1 MTTTPR
7 PTQSIT
13 LSIPAR
19 RIVVPVPSRS
29 NVILLLGVLG
39 AILLFAVCAS
49 LDRTP
54 LTWAALR
61 PLTPYTLTGILLLAA
76 AYALYIT
83 APGRRA

>member
-19 RIVVPVPSRS
+19 RVVLVIPSRS
-29 NVILLLGVLG
+29 NVIITLGVLG
-39 AILLFAVCAS
+39 AVLLFAVCATF
-49 LDRTP
+49 DRTP

-61 PLTPYTLTGILLLAA
+61 PLVPCTLSGLLLLAVA
-76 AYALYIT
+76 SALYVT